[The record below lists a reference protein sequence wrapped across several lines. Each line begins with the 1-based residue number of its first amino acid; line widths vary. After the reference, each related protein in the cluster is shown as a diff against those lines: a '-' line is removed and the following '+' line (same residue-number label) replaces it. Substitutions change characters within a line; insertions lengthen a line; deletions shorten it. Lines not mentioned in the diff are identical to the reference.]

1 MSGLLPCPFCGKDPV
16 SSRTGSAEPWV
27 VYCPHHIEPAGPISY
42 VGVEA
47 ATQEMAEAAWNKR
60 EMGTQKVLVELFK
73 ERVKQILHDHYDFE
87 HDAKHSPGYLAR
99 AGAAYALLAE
109 PQKELT
115 IADCGG
121 AVKRIVRVFQED
133 LAEQLW
139 PWDDD
144 SFKPK
149 DPRRNLV
156 RAAALIIAE
165 IERMDRAAELK
176 AAALGDV
183 DA

>member
-1 MSGLLPCPFCGKDPV
+1 MSELLPCPFCGKDPV

-47 ATQEMAEAAWNKR
+47 ATQELAEAAWNKR

-87 HDAKHSPGYLAR
+87 HDAKHSPGCLAR
-99 AGAAYALLAE
+99 AGAAYALLDVKA
-109 PQKELT
+109 PAITYHSDGMKASFQMEL
-115 IADCGG
+115 
-121 AVKRIVRVFQED
+121 KLLSSF
-133 LAEQLW
+133 LW

>member
-1 MSGLLPCPFCGKDPV
+1 MTDNHAAK
-16 SSRTGSAEPWV
+16 
-27 VYCPHHIEPAGPISY
+27 SY
-42 VGVEA
+42 VETVMA
-47 ATQEMAEAAWNKR
+47 RAEAAWNKR

-87 HDAKHSPGYLAR
+87 HDAKHSPGCLAR
-99 AGAAYALLAE
+99 AGAAYALLDVKA
-109 PQKELT
+109 PAITYHSDGMKASFQMEL
-115 IADCGG
+115 
-121 AVKRIVRVFQED
+121 KLLSSF
-133 LAEQLW
+133 LW

-165 IERMDRAAELK
+165 IERTDRAAELK